1 MASNYPVLS
10 EMFRFFWSP
19 GRFLLLPFLLVFLLD
34 NSYAQPK
41 RYSFSQQK
49 MGGPFNII
57 LYADDSIRAEAVALN
72 CFLLT
77 DSLVSIF
84 SDYLDSSE
92 LNRLSASAGRF
103 NQPFIVSPALL
114 DILLIAQR
122 AWLLSQGSFDIT
134 LGPLTR
140 LWRKARKENK
150 WPSAQQISE
159 KLALTGFDKVSIDSQ
174 NRVVLLKKPGMLL
187 DLGGIAQGYIAQQVI
202 NRIKLSGLNTALV
215 DVSGDICTLGKP
227 PLKNG
232 FVIAVNLPEQ
242 TDQLMPK
249 HLLINNLSVTTSG
262 DTYQY
267 LLHGGKKYSHVLNP
281 ATGLGLTNSRNVTVI
296 AGDGTTADWFTKA
309 CSLLPLPAAKK
320 LAKTL
325 HAEFMIAEVKN
336 NRLVTYQSE
345 NFASY
350 WQVNE

>member
-1 MASNYPVLS
+1 
-10 EMFRFFWSP
+10 MFRFLWASGP
-19 GRFLLLPFLLVFLLD
+19 WLLLYLLLFFLPD
-34 NSYAQPK
+34 NCYAQPK
-41 RYSFSQQK
+41 RYSFAGQK

-57 LYADDSIRAEAVALN
+57 LFAEDSARASAVALN

-77 DSLVSIF
+77 DSLVEIF
-84 SDYLDSSE
+84 SDYSDSSE
-92 LNRLSASAGRF
+92 LNRLSASAGHF

-140 LWRKARKENK
+140 LWRKARKENS

-159 KLALTGFDKVSIDSQ
+159 KLALTGFDKISIDSQ
-174 NRVVLLKKPGMLL
+174 NHVVLLKKTGMLL

-202 NRIKLSGLNTALV
+202 NRIKSMGLTTALV
-215 DVSGDICTLGKP
+215 DVSGDITTLGKP
-227 PLKNG
+227 PGRNG
-232 FVIAVNLPEQ
+232 FTIAINLPEQ
-242 TDQLMPK
+242 TDRLMPK
-249 HLLINNLSVTTSG
+249 HLLINNLAVTTSG
-262 DTYQY
+262 DAYQY
-267 LLHGGKKYSHVLNP
+267 LLHDGKKYSHVLNP

-325 HAEFMIAEVKN
+325 HAEFMIAEIKN
-336 NRLVTYQSE
+336 NRLITHQSE

-350 WQVNE
+350 WQPSEQAAPLDK